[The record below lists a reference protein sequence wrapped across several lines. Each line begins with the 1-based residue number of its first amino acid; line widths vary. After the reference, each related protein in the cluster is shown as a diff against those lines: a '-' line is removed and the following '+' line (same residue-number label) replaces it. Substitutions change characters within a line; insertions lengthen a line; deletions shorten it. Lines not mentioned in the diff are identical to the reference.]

1 MLCGAVTSPRRGG
14 KRFDVHLGLQQRN
27 HAAPRPPGD
36 VRRNRVG
43 CACVTQAGG
52 WPRYI
57 QQGWHVYLA
66 QEIHYFG
73 EEILA
78 RVLSV
83 EGGAGYSALSIRPC
97 CCTRFSTKGRRS
109 QRGTIHQAIVPQAR
123 PSWHPLWHVIPCGMV
138 SHRAS
143 KRQASKQA
151 SALEAETQLDR
162 LVEDLDYI
170 RAVRRRHEEEWELLL
185 RGEVEGFLCH

>member
-1 MLCGAVTSPRRGG
+1 MCISGCNKET
-14 KRFDVHLGLQQRN
+14 N
-27 HAAPRPPGD
+27 AATRPPGG

-43 CACVTQAGG
+43 CVCVTQAWGVAAV
-52 WPRYI
+52 RK
-57 QQGWHVYLA
+57 GWHVYLA

-83 EGGAGYSALSIRPC
+83 EGGAGYSALSTRPC
-97 CCTRFSTKGRRS
+97 CCTRFSTKGRPS
-109 QRGTIHQAIVPQAR
+109 QRGTIHQAIVRQAR
-123 PSWHPLWHVIPCGMV
+123 PSWHPLWNVIPCGMV